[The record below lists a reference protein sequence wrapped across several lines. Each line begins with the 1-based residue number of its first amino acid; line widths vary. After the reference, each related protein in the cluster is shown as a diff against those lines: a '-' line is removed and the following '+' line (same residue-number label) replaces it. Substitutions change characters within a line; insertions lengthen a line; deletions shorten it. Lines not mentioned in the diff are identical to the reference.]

1 MNMKTLLRLKTYYV
15 HYLTIFYWP
24 FRKENLKE
32 KTAVCPLCYR
42 EVFKNVTCC
51 VTEGEEKNISQW
63 VWSLDKY
70 QPLNGDEDLFIRHF
84 WWEAGSD
91 KWINPQI
98 QFLKKSSL

>member
-1 MNMKTLLRLKTYYV
+1 MWQRV
-15 HYLTIFYWP
+15 
-24 FRKENLKE
+24 R
-32 KTAVCPLCYR
+32 
-42 EVFKNVTCC
+42 
-51 VTEGEEKNISQW
+51 EKNISQW